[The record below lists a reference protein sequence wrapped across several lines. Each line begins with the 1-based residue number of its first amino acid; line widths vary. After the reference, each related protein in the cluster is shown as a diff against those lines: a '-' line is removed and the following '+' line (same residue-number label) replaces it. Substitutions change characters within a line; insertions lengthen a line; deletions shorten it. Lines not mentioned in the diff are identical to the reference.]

1 MKGYPAL
8 LSPIKIG
15 NRILKSRF
23 LYPCALPHFLQ
34 GSENYPGEPIRHFYT
49 QIARN
54 GAAVIF
60 WHDLS
65 NHFQRQQSGDA
76 GHFANYD
83 PDDKGAQNYLCQFA
97 EQIHYY
103 NTLLT
108 TDILVDVKMGYT
120 VSGGDTHYARNAGAT
135 ADAEGLQGDTSK
147 PVTPKAEDEGGP
159 PPMMFTRKTMFTE
172 QDIEEMIQESIEKAL
187 MYKSFGWDAVSFD
200 ISRGHL
206 GEFRQASINHR
217 EDRYG
222 GSFETRI
229 RFPLEYIQRV
239 RQAIG
244 KDMLIIV
251 NTAGLGATDDSG
263 QSWEDSPEEY
273 FEFLRRITPYVD
285 LLHLRGDIFA
295 EAPDYYN
302 PQELQDVDHIKAAG
316 ITIPICSRTGFQT
329 PDLME
334 NAVASG
340 RVEMMSSAHM
350 FITNAPNL
358 GQLLQ
363 EGRNDDVV
371 PCIACG
377 VCQGISRTGMWTS
390 RCSVNPE
397 LGIGYRLDKLTT
409 PTGKKQTVAVVGGGP
424 VGMYAAVEAK
434 KRGHDVTLFE
444 AAGQL
449 GGQLLQAKQ
458 QALGKHLDRYLD
470 FLNYQLKKQEVT
482 VKLNTKATPEM
493 VRDFDVTI
501 IAIGAHPTIP
511 DIPGAE
517 TAVDFNSVN
526 VYGNEDKVGKHVVVI
541 GGSTGMAEAGAHLY
555 KQGRTVTVLTR
566 SRDIGHD
573 LQGAH
578 TNHALMS
585 AVSEGFGPMGGYK
598 EGFTVIK
605 NAITTRLEP
614 NKVTYIDKKGQ
625 THEVSCDTIIANGGM
640 AVDDQEVCALAN
652 AASRYFLVGDA
663 NSHHN
668 LFQGIRDAFAAVNQL

>member
-1 MKGYPAL
+1 MKGYPTL

-120 VSGGDTHYARNAGAT
+120 VSGGETHYARNAGAT
-135 ADAEGLQGDTSK
+135 ADTEGLQGNTDPS
-147 PVTPKAEDEGGP
+147 PESEEGF
-159 PPMMFTRKTMFTE
+159 PPMVFAQKTMFTG
-172 QDIEEMIQESIEKAL
+172 QDIEEMIQESIDKAL

-217 EDRYG
+217 TDQYG
-222 GSFETRI
+222 GSFENRI
-229 RFPLEYIQRV
+229 RFPLEYIRRV

-244 KDMLIIV
+244 RDMLIIV
-251 NTAGLGATDDSG
+251 NTAGIGATDDSG
-263 QSWEDSPEEY
+263 QSWEDNPEEY
-273 FEFLRRITPYVD
+273 LEFLRRITPYVD
-285 LLHLRGDIFA
+285 LLHLRGDIFS

-302 PQELQDVDHIKAAG
+302 PPDLQCADRIKAAG

-334 NAVASG
+334 KAVASG

-350 FITNAPNL
+350 FITNGPNL

-409 PTGKKQTVAVVGGGP
+409 PTGRKQNVAVVGGGP

-444 AAGQL
+444 AAGEL
-449 GGQLLQAKQ
+449 GGQLLQAEKQ
-458 QALGKHLDRYLD
+458 DLGKHLDRYLD
-470 FLNYQLKKQEVT
+470 FLKYQLKKQGVT
-482 VKLNTKATPEM
+482 VELNTRATADTIRP
-493 VRDFDVTI
+493 FDVTI
-501 IAIGAHPTIP
+501 IAIGAHPTLP

-526 VYGNEDKVGKHVVVI
+526 VYGNEDRVGQNVVVI

-555 KQGRTVTVLTR
+555 RQGRTVTVITR
-566 SRDIGHD
+566 NRSLGHD

-578 TNHALMS
+578 TNHALHA
-585 AVSEGFGPMGGYK
+585 AVSEGFGPMGRYK
-598 EGFTVIK
+598 DGFTVIEQ
-605 NAITTRLEP
+605 ASTTRLDP
-614 NKVTYIDKKGQ
+614 GKVTYLDKQG
-625 THEVSCDTIIANGGM
+625 ELREIVCDTIIANGGM
-640 AVDDQEVCALAN
+640 QVEYNEICDLAN
-652 AASRYFLVGDA
+652 ASNRYFLVGDA

>member
-1 MKGYPAL
+1 MKAFPTL

-49 QIARN
+49 QVARN

-65 NHFQRQQSGDA
+65 NHFQRQQTGDA

-83 PDDKGAQNYLCQFA
+83 PDDKGAQNYLCQLA
-97 EQIHYY
+97 EQVHYY

-147 PVTPKAEDEGGP
+147 PPMDDDEM
-159 PPMMFTRKTMFTE
+159 PPMMFSQKTMFSE
-172 QDIEEMIQESIEKAL
+172 QDIEELIQESIEKAL

-217 EDRYG
+217 TDQYG
-222 GSFETRI
+222 GSFENRI
-229 RFPLEYIQRV
+229 RFPLEYIKRV

-244 KDMLIIV
+244 RDMLIIV
-251 NTAGLGATDDSG
+251 NTAGIGSTDDAG
-263 QSWEDSPEEY
+263 QSWEDDPEEY
-273 FEFLRRITPYVD
+273 LEFLRRISPYVD
-285 LLHLRGDIFA
+285 LLHLRGDIFKEA
-295 EAPDYYN
+295 EDYKN
-302 PQELQDVDHIKAAG
+302 PPELQDVDRIKAAG

-334 NAVASG
+334 KTVASG
-340 RVEMMSSAHM
+340 RCEMMSSAHM
-350 FITNAPNL
+350 FITNAQNL

-409 PTGKKQTVAVVGGGP
+409 PTGKSQSVAVVGGGP
-424 VGMYAAVEAK
+424 VGMYAAVEAS
-434 KRGHDVTLFE
+434 KRGHTVTLFE
-444 AAGQL
+444 AQQEL
-449 GGQLLQAKQ
+449 GGQLLQANKS
-458 QALGKHLDRYLD
+458 LLHKHLDRYLD
-470 FLNYQLKKQEVT
+470 FLKYQLEKQKVT
-482 VKLNTKATPEM
+482 VQLGIKATPGM
-493 VRDFDVTI
+493 LQNYDVVLI
-501 IAIGAHPTIP
+501 SIGAQPTVP
-511 DIPGAE
+511 GIPGAE
-517 TAVDFNSVN
+517 TAVAFNSVN
-526 VYGNEDKVGKHVVVI
+526 VYGNEHYVGQRVVVI
-541 GGSTGMAEAGAHLY
+541 GGSTGMAEAGAHLFLS
-555 KQGRTVTVLTR
+555 GRNVTVLTR
-566 SRDIGHD
+566 EKDIGHD
-573 LQGAH
+573 LAGAH

-585 AVSEGFGPMGGYK
+585 AVMGPRMGTYQEGFQ
-598 EGFTVIK
+598 VIRRVNTLK
-605 NAITTRLEP
+605 LEP
-614 NKVTYIDKKGQ
+614 GKVTYQDKAGAI
-625 THEVSCDTIIANGGM
+625 HELECDTIIANGGM
-640 AVDDQEVCALAN
+640 RVDAEEVCALSG
-652 AASRYFLVGDA
+652 AADRYFLIGDA
-663 NSHHN
+663 NGHHN